1 MKKKLTGLLA
11 ILLAA
16 SMALGGC
23 SSNTE
28 TQSAEPSSDAETTEQ
43 SESAENKHE
52 ITDLVLPKTATR
64 ELQTFNI
71 LYSQLAADFEN
82 LCNLTD
88 PLLEVDTYGEL
99 APAIAEDWGTDDGGL
114 TWTFNLREGVKW
126 VDMNANEKADC
137 ISRDFAT
144 SLEWVLNFHK
154 NDSANTTMPLEM
166 IEGANEYYEYTK
178 TLSMEEAYALDA
190 SDGSKFM
197 EMVGIELPDDYTIIY
212 HCVAPKPYFD
222 SVATYACLYP
232 ISQGLIDEL
241 GVDGVKAMNNET
253 MWYNGC
259 YTMTS
264 YVQGNEKVFTKN
276 PAYWDQD
283 CFLFDTVTIRM
294 VESTDIAFQ
303 LYQTGEVDYTDLSES
318 NLVTINGNENNEFY
332 DYLVENRRINI
343 PTRSTSITT
352 NCWKT
357 APRTPTGIQP
367 SPTRRS
373 ARPSITAGISP
384 NTTPASM
391 PLPQWSA
398 RTTSTP

>member
-99 APAIAEDWGTDDGGL
+99 APAIAEDWGSEDGGL

-126 VDMNANEKADC
+126 VDMNGNEKADC
-137 ISRDFAT
+137 VAQDFAT
-144 SLEWVLNFHK
+144 SLEWVLNFYK

-166 IEGANEYYEYTK
+166 IEGAEEYYEWTK
-178 TLSMEEAYALDA
+178 TLTQEEAYALDA
-190 SDGSKFM
+190 SEGSTFM
-197 EMVGIELPDDYTIIY
+197 EMVGIEVPDDYTVIY
-212 HCVAPKPYFD
+212 HCVAPKPYVD
-222 SVATYACLYP
+222 SVSSYACLYP
-232 ISQGLIDEL
+232 LEPGLVDEL
-241 GVDGVKAMNNET
+241 GIDGVKAMNNET

-264 YVQGNEKVFTKN
+264 YIQGNEKTFTKN
-276 PAYWDQD
+276 PTYWDQD
-283 CFLFDTVTIRM
+283 CFLFDTVTIKM
-294 VESTDIAFQ
+294 VESTDVAFQ

-318 NLVTINGNENNEFY
+318 NLVTINGNENNEF
-332 DYLVENRRINI
+332 
-343 PTRSTSITT
+343 
-352 NCWKT
+352 
-357 APRTPTGIQP
+357 
-367 SPTRRS
+367 
-373 ARPSITAGISP
+373 
-384 NTTPASM
+384 
-391 PLPQWSA
+391 
-398 RTTSTP
+398 